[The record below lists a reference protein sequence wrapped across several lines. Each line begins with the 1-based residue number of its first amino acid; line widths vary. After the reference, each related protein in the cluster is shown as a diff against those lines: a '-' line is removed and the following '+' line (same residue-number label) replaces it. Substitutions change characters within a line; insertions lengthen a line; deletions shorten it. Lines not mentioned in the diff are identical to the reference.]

1 MYLRT
6 ISRRNKDGSV
16 VRYLQLAQNFWD
28 PVGHQAKAQVVH
40 SFGREDQLD
49 RQALIRL
56 ARSITRMVEPRA
68 TEGGAAGGELVF
80 AESRPMG
87 GALVLDHLWQQLGID
102 RSIKSL
108 LAGRKLDPRVERVLF
123 ALVANRALE
132 PLSKLA
138 ATQWVRER
146 VFIPGLEEVDDDSC
160 YRAMDFLLE
169 CEEELAH
176 AVYFATAELLDLQ
189 VDLIFFDGSTTY
201 WETDGA
207 DPDWVDEEGE
217 VVQLGFRRY
226 GHSKDHRPDLPQVLI
241 GMAVTR
247 EGIPI
252 RVWSW
257 PGDTGES
264 PLLRQVRDDLAGW
277 QVGRVVWVA
286 DRGFSSKA
294 NRAYLSQDG
303 EQYIIGEKLRGESE
317 EARAALSRPGR
328 YQKVAPNLE
337 VKEVVAGSDRFV
349 ICHNPEEAVRDQRVR
364 ERLLSYLEEAIA
376 GSDELTATQRAELLG
391 KLKTKPGL
399 ARLLRVSKGGLLR
412 VDRAKVAREAHLD
425 GKFLLRSSD
434 PQLTAE
440 EIAVGY
446 KQLLQVERGWRDMKT
461 TLELRPVYHRKAERI
476 RAHILLCWLALLL
489 IRVTENRTH
498 DTWRNLRNEL
508 QILHLGV
515 FRGPAGESRQ
525 RTDVTSRQA
534 EILKALGAPE
544 PPRFLALSPTLTC
557 AEAKRRRRGASDGR
571 A

>member
-56 ARSITRMVEPRA
+56 ARSITRLVEPGMGA
-68 TEGGAAGGELVF
+68 GEGGSGELVF
-80 AESRPMG
+80 SESRSMG
-87 GALVLDHLWQQLGID
+87 GALVLNHLWQQLGID
-102 RSIKSL
+102 KSIQRL
-108 LAGRKLDPRVERVLF
+108 LSGRKLDPRVERVLF

-146 VFIPGLEEVDDDSC
+146 VFIPGLEEVDGDSC

-169 CEEELAH
+169 CEEELTR
-176 AVYFATAELLDLQ
+176 AVYFSTAELLKLE

-207 DPDWVDEEGE
+207 DPDWVDDEGE
-217 VVQLGFRRY
+217 VVQLGFRQY

-241 GMAVTR
+241 GMAVTK

-264 PLLRQVRDDLAGW
+264 PLLRQVRDDLKGW
-277 QVGRVVWVA
+277 QVGQVVWVA

-294 NRAYLSQDG
+294 NRTYLSQDG
-303 EQYIIGEKLRGESE
+303 EHYILGEKLRGESE
-317 EARAALSRPGR
+317 EARLALSRPGR
-328 YQKVAPNLE
+328 YQRVRENLL
-337 VKEVVAGSDRFV
+337 VKEVMVGEGRFV

-391 KLKTKPGL
+391 RLKTKPGL
-399 ARLLRVSKGGLLR
+399 SRLLRVTKGGLLR
-412 VDRAKVAREAHLD
+412 VDRAKVARESHLD

-434 PQLTAE
+434 PNLSAE
-440 EIAVGY
+440 EIALGY

-461 TLELRPVYHRKAERI
+461 SLRLRPVYHHKEERI
-476 RAHILLCWLALLL
+476 RAHIVLCWLALLL
-489 IRVTENRTH
+489 IRVAETRTH
-498 DTWRNLRNEL
+498 DSWRSLRNEL
-508 QILHLGV
+508 QLMHLGV
-515 FRGPAGESRQ
+515 FRGPAGESHQ
-525 RTDVTSRQA
+525 RTDITSRQA
-534 EILKALGAPE
+534 EIFRALNAPE
-544 PPRFLALSPTLTC
+544 PPRFLALKAAPRS
-557 AEAKRRRRGASDGR
+557 AA
-571 A
+571 

>member
-56 ARSITRMVEPRA
+56 ARSITRLMEPEA
-68 TEGGAAGGELVF
+68 AGGAARGELQF

-87 GALVLDHLWQQLGID
+87 GAWALDHLWQQLGID
-102 RSIKSL
+102 QSIQRL
-108 LAGRKLDPRVERVLF
+108 LSGRKLDQRVERVLF

-169 CEEELAH
+169 CEDELAQ

-201 WETDGA
+201 WEADGA

-217 VVQLGFRRY
+217 VVQLGFRQY

-252 RVWSW
+252 RVWTGPHAA
-257 PGDTGES
+257 PGM
-264 PLLRQVRDDLAGW
+264 AG
-277 QVGRVVWVA
+277 R
-286 DRGFSSKA
+286 
-294 NRAYLSQDG
+294 
-303 EQYIIGEKLRGESE
+303 
-317 EARAALSRPGR
+317 
-328 YQKVAPNLE
+328 
-337 VKEVVAGSDRFV
+337 
-349 ICHNPEEAVRDQRVR
+349 RVR
-364 ERLLSYLEEAIA
+364 L
-376 GSDELTATQRAELLG
+376 
-391 KLKTKPGL
+391 
-399 ARLLRVSKGGLLR
+399 VSG
-412 VDRAKVAREAHLD
+412 
-425 GKFLLRSSD
+425 
-434 PQLTAE
+434 
-440 EIAVGY
+440 
-446 KQLLQVERGWRDMKT
+446 
-461 TLELRPVYHRKAERI
+461 
-476 RAHILLCWLALLL
+476 
-489 IRVTENRTH
+489 
-498 DTWRNLRNEL
+498 
-508 QILHLGV
+508 
-515 FRGPAGESRQ
+515 
-525 RTDVTSRQA
+525 
-534 EILKALGAPE
+534 
-544 PPRFLALSPTLTC
+544 
-557 AEAKRRRRGASDGR
+557 RRR
-571 A
+571 